1 MDDWLSLVFF
11 CFFYVTIFKD
21 KRFARGTWQVSVVYV
36 LITIGV
42 WLAGHELEGL
52 VLDHVVG
59 PHLRRFK
66 WLYVN
71 QTWTSSGR
79 VLYSVYEGITSGVK
93 NWLAYYAWHICCAY
107 DNAPPTRTKWYKPV
121 PGKTVGRDVLLAR
134 ASDSTSFAS
143 ETITPSP
150 PHPSE
155 PVVDPKP

>member
-52 VLDHVVG
+52 VLDHMVG

-93 NWLAYYAWHICCAY
+93 NWLAYYAWHICCTY
-107 DNAPPTRTKWYKPV
+107 DNAPPNRTRWCRPLSVNGRAVLLKTTRT
-121 PGKTVGRDVLLAR
+121 DV
-134 ASDSTSFAS
+134 SDQPKKQTPTSPC
-143 ETITPSP
+143 PS
-150 PHPSE
+150 
-155 PVVDPKP
+155 